1 MNRVENAQL
10 KPVNEMEKLEKASTD
25 IVINDNAKIAF
36 LRWKDKKVVTVISS
50 KYGLNPTAKTDI
62 EQPHYIKKCNQGR
75 SGVDLLKYNIA
86 TYMIAHKINCGG

>member
-62 EQPHYIKKCNQGR
+62 EQPHCIKKYNQGR